1 MCRQMVALILVSVW
15 VFALPLA
22 CLPNAL
28 MTPVEMECC
37 KKMAGNC
44 DMGGGNHKCCD
55 TTINH
60 AAPSFAVVHSPVLD
74 EPAPAVITDT
84 HVDVPQLALF
94 SKTAFFLATISPS
107 PPGILTVLRI

>member
-1 MCRQMVALILVSVW
+1 MWRRIVALILVSLW

-22 CLPNAL
+22 CLPNIL

-55 TTINH
+55 TKINH
-60 AAPSFAVVHSPVLD
+60 AAPNLAVVHSPVPD
-74 EPAPAVITDT
+74 EPAPAVISNT
-84 HVDVPQLALF
+84 HVDVLQPALF
-94 SKTAFFLATISPS
+94 SKTAFSPVTISPS
-107 PPGILTVLRI
+107 PPGIPIVLRI